1 MSTNPSLPASTGKIE
16 TIAWVAMRISGIA
29 LVLLLFGHVLI
40 QDVLVGVQRIDIDYV
55 AGRWASPFWRIYDF
69 LLLALAFTH
78 GMNGLRRVLNDYIH
92 PPRSRR
98 LLNGL
103 LLGFWLVVTLIGGI
117 AIIGGVRSVP

>member
-1 MSTNPSLPASTGKIE
+1 MNTNPSLPGSTGKIE

-78 GMNGLRRVLNDYIH
+78 GMYGLRRVLNDYIH

>member
-1 MSTNPSLPASTGKIE
+1 MSTNPSLPGSTGKIE
-16 TIAWVAMRISGIA
+16 TIAWVAMRISGIV

-69 LLLALAFTH
+69 LLLALAFAH